1 MENEEKSKKGFK
13 PRKFPQFLVNVINF
27 DQLETFSC
35 FFVFSLSYH
44 WDKYKTWLP
53 RSDEFRSL
61 FSTEST
67 ICIYLRK
74 MFTYLLYAYQITHP
88 RHLLVENF
96 RNEGTNKAIIN
107 AIIQTI

>member
-35 FFVFSLSYH
+35 FFLYRIIGINE
-44 WDKYKTWLP
+44 TWLP

-107 AIIQTI
+107 AIIQMI

>member
-13 PRKFPQFLVNVINF
+13 PRKIPGKCYQFRSVGN
-27 DQLETFSC
+27 
-35 FFVFSLSYH
+35 FFVFLSLSYH